1 MFRRQSQ
8 QSVALVSLTGSS
20 WVDRAKVSHGGSFH
34 DTTVEDVKSF
44 SKTMI
49 FIFVLLPYWLV
60 YFQVIIN
67 VLISAQKFNI
77 VRSFSQMS
85 TSFQAQGLHMNL
97 HLNGTYNPDFEVIMI
112 KNDFTF

>member
-1 MFRRQSQ
+1 MRLRSIGEAFYNTCKKRDSVQGSPMFRRQSQ
-8 QSVALVSLTGSS
+8 QPVALASLTGSS

-67 VLISAQKFNI
+67 
-77 VRSFSQMS
+77 
-85 TSFQAQGLHMNL
+85 
-97 HLNGTYNPDFEVIMI
+97 
-112 KNDFTF
+112 